1 MGACGVIHSPYLTY
15 VVRSTVLYWYNHLR
29 THDRDVV
36 RCDLRIDIPDS
47 GRPSRDPS
55 FHWSDVEKVEV
66 KIGQPLH

>member
-1 MGACGVIHSPYLTY
+1 MGASGVFHSPYLTP
-15 VVRSTVLYWYNHLR
+15 VVLYWYNHLR

-47 GRPSRDPS
+47 GRPSSGDPS

-66 KIGQPLH
+66 RIGQPLH